1 MKYLKFVFIVLAC
14 ATSAW
19 AAPDWTRASVVKV
32 DAEKSRIVLK
42 HQHIKS
48 INMEPMTM
56 PFKVAEGVKLAP
68 FKAGDMV
75 RFTVAEKND
84 HLIIDAME
92 KVK

>member
-1 MKYLKFVFIVLAC
+1 MKYLKLGFIVLAC
-14 ATSAW
+14 TTSVW

-32 DAEKSRIVLK
+32 DAEKSRVVLK

-56 PFKVAEGVKLAP
+56 PFKVEEGVKLTP
-68 FKAGDMV
+68 FKAGDKV
-75 RFTVAEKND
+75 RFTVVERND
-84 HLIIDAME
+84 HLMINAME